1 MADEFQQL
9 HAVFERL
16 FRDAAAKAMFFT
28 DMNGQLLHSIGLRE
42 EELALAERCAGAT
55 LGTALSE
62 TEYVLPIGNA
72 DSLYVAKVAELGV
85 LGIAFDERSSLG
97 HVRAVGSAAALL
109 IGSIVEK
116 LAARQRIIS
125 RGS

>member
-16 FRDAAAKAMFFT
+16 FRDSAAKAMFFT
-28 DMNGQLLHSIGLRE
+28 DMNGQIIHSIGSRE
-42 EELALAERCAGAT
+42 EELALAGRCAAVT
-55 LGTALSE
+55 SGTALSE
-62 TEYVLPIGNA
+62 TEYVLPMGNA

-85 LGIAFDERSSLG
+85 LGIAFDEQSSLE
-97 HVRAVGSAAALL
+97 HVRAVGSAAAPL
-109 IGSIVEK
+109 IGLIAEK
-116 LAARQRIIS
+116 LAARQRSIS